1 MSNFA
6 EYTRLRDIAQKR
18 IKRLG
23 AAGLMH
29 EIHIPTVREIRAG
42 IVEKSTALRELKDFL
57 SGGSTVQAVRQTGL
71 LPTFKDYP
79 ALPKPEPLTELQ
91 RKERKRERQRWYR
104 QRKKIRETSITPE
117 KARKYEGY
125 LKALD
130 TVSKAWKK
138 SGFNIGIDLKSLSPS
153 EAQAFVEYMEYR
165 FAQGDFTQ
173 RYVIDEFIQDFSKL
187 LSRGHKPAEITAD
200 FDRFLAQRAA
210 LSGRSDS
217 MTGLSSWEVMGLW
230 DQYIEGTIE
239 ELE

>member
-1 MSNFA
+1 MSDFS

-18 IKRLG
+18 MKRLSG
-23 AAGLMH
+23 AGLAPAVH
-29 EIHIPTVREIRAG
+29 FPTVREIRSG
-42 IVEKSTALRELKDFL
+42 IVEKSTALKELKAYL
-57 SGGSTVQAVRQTGL
+57 SGGSTVTAVRQTGL
-71 LPTFKDYP
+71 VPVFKSYP
-79 ALPKPEPLTELQ
+79 MLPKPEPLTAQ
-91 RKERKRERQRWYR
+91 QKKERRREQQRWYR

-138 SGFNIGIDLKSLSPS
+138 KGFNIGIDLKSLSPS

-217 MTGLSSWEVMGLW
+217 MTGLSSSEVMGLW
-230 DQYIEGTIE
+230 DQYIDGTIE
-239 ELE
+239 ELQ